1 MSHSIDEQELHLYVD
16 RRLDRERE
24 ALIERELR
32 RDPEMAAR
40 VSDFRRQNELMRQLF
55 AAGGDVPSGVAQ
67 QRLQRALERRLGR
80 SRLIAYWRP
89 SAAAAAALLLA
100 GGLGAAAT
108 AVYDGRDTR
117 SAAPAA
123 SSAETA
129 ASIRRVD
136 AGMSSEP
143 TEPTEFTAEGAATL
157 RLLLDKR
164 LGAPLRLPD
173 LSAEGFSLVRGRLL
187 PTPEGAAA
195 QLLYRDQA
203 GRIVTVFLGPADRAP
218 FAPFPAAEQ
227 QSLSLYVRHDGRIGV
242 AVAGGMSSD
251 ELRGLADAAQRSLLP
266 AAEGAAPAPGPAVQ
280 VHDASRT

>member
-16 RRLDRERE
+16 RRLGRERE
-24 ALIERELR
+24 TLVDRQLR

-40 VSDFRRQNELMRQLF
+40 VSDFRRQNELMRQLY
-55 AAGGDVPSGVAQ
+55 AAAGDVPSSVAQ

-108 AVYDGRDTR
+108 ALYDGRDTR

-123 SSAETA
+123 SSAETV

-136 AGMSSEP
+136 AGMSS
-143 TEPTEFTAEGAATL
+143 EPTEFTAEGAATL

-187 PTPEGAAA
+187 PTPEGATA

-218 FAPFPAAEQ
+218 FAPFPATEQ
-227 QSLSLYVRHDGRIGV
+227 QNLSLHVWHDGRISV
-242 AVAGGMSSD
+242 AVVGGMSGD

-266 AAEGAAPAPGPAVQ
+266 AAEGAMPAPGPAAET
-280 VHDASRT
+280 HAASRT

>member
-16 RRLDRERE
+16 HCLGRERE
-24 ALIERELR
+24 ALIDRELR

-55 AAGGDVPSGVAQ
+55 AAGGDVPSSVAQ

-100 GGLGAAAT
+100 CGLGAAAT
-108 AVYDGRDTR
+108 ALYDGRDTR

-164 LGAPLRLPD
+164 LGTPLRLPD

-195 QLLYRDQA
+195 QLLYCDQA
-203 GRIVTVFLGPADRAP
+203 GRVVTVFLGPADRAP
-218 FAPFPAAEQ
+218 FAPLPAAEQ

-242 AVAGGMSSD
+242 AVTGGMSSD
-251 ELRGLADAAQRSLLP
+251 ELRSLADAAQRSLLP
-266 AAEGAAPAPGPAVQ
+266 AAEGAAPAPGPAAVT
-280 VHDASRT
+280 HEASRT

>member
-1 MSHSIDEQELHLYVD
+1 MSHSLDEQELHLYVD
-16 RRLDRERE
+16 RRLSRERE
-24 ALIERELR
+24 ALVDRELR

-108 AVYDGRDTR
+108 ALYDGRDTR

-143 TEPTEFTAEGAATL
+143 TEFTAEGAATL

-164 LGAPLRLPD
+164 LGTPLRLPD

-242 AVAGGMSSD
+242 AVVGGMSSD

-266 AAEGAAPAPGPAVQ
+266 AAEGAAPAPGPAAQ
-280 VHDASRT
+280 VHEASRT